1 MSRLQTLLLTTL
13 AMLAFAGNSL
23 LCRVALRETAIDA
36 ASFTSIRLLSGA
48 LVLALVV
55 SMQGGLRKMQGD
67 WGTGFWLFSYAACF
81 SFAYT
86 SLSAGTGALLL
97 FGAVQVT
104 MIGFGLWRGER
115 LTWRRAAGHVC
126 ALAGLIG
133 LMLPGLTAPP
143 LSGALLMT
151 LSGIAWG
158 VFSVRGKGAG
168 DPALVSAGSFVR
180 AVPFAVVLSVAS
192 LPILSLDTAGVLL
205 AIVSGG
211 VTSGLGYL
219 IWYNALRGLTVT
231 SAATVQ
237 LTVPVI
243 AAVGG
248 ILLLGEPLGLRLVLA
263 SVAVLGGVAIAMT
276 GKKADTV
283 SP

>member
-1 MSRLQTLLLTTL
+1 MSRLQTLLLTIF

-48 LVLALVV
+48 VVLVLVIGA
-55 SMQGGLRKMQGD
+55 QGSVRKMQGD
-67 WGTGFWLFSYAACF
+67 WGTGFWLFAYAACF

-86 SLSAGTGALLL
+86 RLSAGTGALLL

-104 MIGFGLWRGER
+104 MIGFALWRGER
-115 LTWRRAAGHVC
+115 LTWRRAAGYVC

-133 LMLPGLTAPP
+133 LMLPGLSAPP
-143 LSGALLMT
+143 LSGAVLMIV
-151 LSGIAWG
+151 SGIAWG

-180 AVPFAVVLSVAS
+180 SLPFTAILSGAS
-192 LPILSLDTAGVLL
+192 LAIFSFDLAGVAL
-205 AIVSGG
+205 AVVSGG

-219 IWYNALRGLTVT
+219 IWYKALRGLTVT
-231 SAATVQ
+231 GAATVQ

-243 AAVGG
+243 AAAGG
-248 ILLLGEPLGLRLVLA
+248 ILLLGEPVGMRLVLA
-263 SVAVLGGVAIAMT
+263 SMAILGGVAIAMT
-276 GKKADTV
+276 GKKADA
-283 SP
+283 